1 MIDITLENFDTEVLQ
16 ASLQAPVLLDI
27 WAAWCGPCKQLGPVL
42 EQLETD
48 YGGRFILAKLD
59 ADAVPQ
65 IAGQLS
71 QMFGV
76 RSIPFCVLFQQGR
89 PVDGF
94 VGAVPGA
101 EVRQFLDRHLL
112 AAGADGVPPPAE
124 AHHADEANGADEADE
139 INEADEA
146 EQTLIAQNQLADA
159 LAADPGNN
167 DVRFEYVRLLV
178 ASLQLDEAAAALA
191 PAMSQ
196 IPVELRFEAL
206 NQWLNAM
213 EFVANDPRGQ
223 WPLAQFDEL
232 LVQNKRDF
240 ETRFAKGRL
249 LIAQGEWPQAMDELL
264 EIIQRDKKW
273 DDEAPRKT
281 YVALLELMT
290 PSRPKPNPAA
300 AGKPA
305 AAIEIAGKT
314 ATPQDPQAVLVSGYR
329 RKLSMALN

>member
-1 MIDITLENFDTEVLQ
+1 MINISLENFEAEVLQ

-27 WAAWCGPCKQLGPVL
+27 WATWCGPCKQLGPVL

-48 YGGRFILAKLD
+48 YGGRFTLAKLD
-59 ADAVPQ
+59 ADQVPQ

-76 RSIPFCVLFQQGR
+76 RSIPLCVLFQQGQ

-94 VGAVPGA
+94 VGALPAA
-101 EVRQFLDRHLL
+101 EIREFLDRHLP
-112 AAGADGVPPPAE
+112 AAQNPPPHTQAE
-124 AHHADEANGADEADE
+124 SAPPQAPQPTDDAAHD
-139 INEADEA
+139 
-146 EQTLIAQNQLADA
+146 TQNQLADA

-167 DVRFEYVRLLV
+167 DVRFDYVKRLIG
-178 ASLQLDEAAAALA
+178 SRQLNEAAAALA

-206 NQWLNAM
+206 NQWLNAL
-213 EFVANDPRGQ
+213 EFVANDVRGH

-232 LVQNKRDF
+232 LAQNRRDF
-240 ETRFAKGRL
+240 ETRFAKSRL
-249 LIAQGEWPQAMDELL
+249 LIAQGEWPLAMDELL

-290 PSRPKPNPAA
+290 PPRPKPSANVAGNPT
-300 AGKPA
+300 AGV
-305 AAIEIAGKT
+305 EIAGKT
-314 ATPQDPQAVLVSGYR
+314 ATPEDPQAALVSSYR

>member
-1 MIDITLENFDTEVLQ
+1 MIDITLENFQAQVLD
-16 ASLQAPVLLDI
+16 ASMQAPVLLDI

-48 YGGRFILAKLD
+48 YAGRFILAKLD
-59 ADAVPQ
+59 ADKVPQ

-76 RSIPFCVLFQQGR
+76 RSIPFCVLFHEGQ

-94 VGAVPGA
+94 VGALPAA
-101 EVRQFLDRHLL
+101 EVREFLDRHL
-112 AAGADGVPPPAE
+112 PPAAE
-124 AHHADEANGADEADE
+124 APSVPEPAAPAP
-139 INEADEA
+139 
-146 EQTLIAQNQLADA
+146 EQDPQERLADA

-167 DVRFEYVRLLV
+167 NLRFDYVQHLI
-178 ASLQLDEAAAALA
+178 ATGQLNEAAAALA
-191 PAMSQ
+191 PAMAQ

-206 NQWLNAM
+206 NQWLNAL
-213 EFVANDPRGQ
+213 EFVANDPRGA

-232 LVQNKRDF
+232 LAENRRDF
-240 ETRFAKGRL
+240 ATRFAKSRL
-249 LIAQGEWPQAMDELL
+249 LIAQGQWPAAMDELL

-281 YVALLELMT
+281 YVALLELLT
-290 PSRPKPNPAA
+290 PPRPKPTADA
-300 AGKPA
+300 S
-305 AAIEIAGKT
+305 GKT
-314 ATPQDPQAVLVSGYR
+314 APGIALAGQTAQPEDPQAALVSAYR

>member
-76 RSIPFCVLFQQGR
+76 RSIPFCVLFQQGQ

-94 VGAVPGA
+94 VGAVPAA
-101 EVRQFLDRHLL
+101 EVREFLDRHLL
-112 AAGADGVPPPAE
+112 TAGADGLPLPAE

-213 EFVANDPRGQ
+213 EFVANDPRGH

-232 LVQNKRDF
+232 LAQNKRDF

-249 LIAQGEWPQAMDELL
+249 LIAQGEWPQAMDTLL

-290 PSRPKPNPAA
+290 PSRPKSNPAA
-300 AGKPA
+300 AGQPA

-314 ATPQDPQAVLVSGYR
+314 AAPEDPQAALVSSYR

>member
-1 MIDITLENFDTEVLQ
+1 MIDITLENFQAQVLD
-16 ASLQAPVLLDI
+16 ASMQAPVLLDI

-48 YGGRFILAKLD
+48 YAGRFILAKLD
-59 ADAVPQ
+59 ADKVPQ

-76 RSIPFCVLFQQGR
+76 RSIPFCVLFHEGQ

-94 VGAVPGA
+94 VGALPAA
-101 EVRQFLDRHLL
+101 EVREFLDRHL
-112 AAGADGVPPPAE
+112 PPAAE
-124 AHHADEANGADEADE
+124 APPTPAPAARAPEQDPQERLAN
-139 INEADEA
+139 
-146 EQTLIAQNQLADA
+146 A

-167 DVRFEYVRLLV
+167 DLRFDYVKHLI
-178 ASLQLDEAAAALA
+178 ATGQLNEAAAALA
-191 PAMSQ
+191 PAMAQ

-206 NQWLNAM
+206 NQWLNAL
-213 EFVANDPRGQ
+213 EFVANDPRGA

-232 LVQNKRDF
+232 LAENRRDF
-240 ETRFAKGRL
+240 ATRFAKSRL
-249 LIAQGEWPQAMDELL
+249 LIAQGEWPAAMDELL

-281 YVALLELMT
+281 YVALLELLT
-290 PSRPKPNPAA
+290 PPRPKPTADA
-300 AGKPA
+300 S
-305 AAIEIAGKT
+305 GKT
-314 ATPQDPQAVLVSGYR
+314 APGIALAGQTAQPEDPQAALVSAYR